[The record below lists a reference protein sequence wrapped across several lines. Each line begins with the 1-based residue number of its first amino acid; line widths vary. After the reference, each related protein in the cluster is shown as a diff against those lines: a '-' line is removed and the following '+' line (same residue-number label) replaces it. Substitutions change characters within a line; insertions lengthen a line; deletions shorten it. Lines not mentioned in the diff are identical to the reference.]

1 MNRNLP
7 HVDQNVEDFINTCV
21 SNLDTF
27 DNDTLDYTITSAEVS
42 KATRLL
48 KNGKSPGMD
57 GIRSEML
64 KEGISKLAQPLANL
78 FNVVLKNGKFPSA
91 WRLSSLTVIHKK
103 WDKEN
108 PKNYRGIAV
117 SSNLCKLFCLVLYN
131 RINTFVDN
139 NNIIPSNQIGFR
151 KGSRTSDHILVLKS
165 LIDKY
170 INPCW
175 PIIFVCMFY

>member
-57 GIRSEML
+57 GIIRSEML
-64 KEGISKLAQPLANL
+64 KEGISKLAQPLGNL
-78 FNVVLKNGKFPSA
+78 YLMSFSK
-91 WRLSSLTVIHKK
+91 TVNFLQHG
-103 WDKEN
+103 DSV
-108 PKNYRGIAV
+108 A
-117 SSNLCKLFCLVLYN
+117 
-131 RINTFVDN
+131 
-139 NNIIPSNQIGFR
+139 
-151 KGSRTSDHILVLKS
+151 
-165 LIDKY
+165 
-170 INPCW
+170 
-175 PIIFVCMFY
+175 